1 MKHLQL
7 NFSFL
12 LFITACQNSLKENQP
27 IAKAS
32 ISEKQTIDSF
42 KTHFEKVGDIPTPEG
57 FMRMPGQPAIAYL
70 RSIALKAN
78 NTVYLFNGQPK
89 NNQQAQFAV
98 LDISV
103 GQKDLQQCADAVMRL
118 RAEYLFVNQQFDEI
132 VFVSGEGFI
141 FSFAD
146 WLAGTRY
153 QVVNGKMTKY
163 HLATD
168 KPCATHDCLLQFLEV
183 VFNWCGTASLEKQL
197 KHKSIADIAPGD
209 VLIKGGYPG
218 HAVTVMDVVVN
229 ETTGKKMYMLAQSY
243 MPAQDIHILKNP
255 QSDEPSPWYEVN
267 DENIVTPE
275 WTFSANQLY
284 SFLGFDEQRFAL
296 ERSVATIYNQGTK
309 ARHQNCIFV

>member
-1 MKHLQL
+1 MRNLHFYLSYL
-7 NFSFL
+7 FL
-12 LFITACQNSLKENQP
+12 LLACQNPPIVYAPQTEINPNQH
-27 IAKAS
+27 A
-32 ISEKQTIDSF
+32 QQ
-42 KTHFEKVGDIPTPEG
+42 HFEKVGDILAPEG
-57 FMRMPGQPAIAYL
+57 YMRMPGQPAIAYL
-70 RSIALKAN
+70 RSIALKAS

-132 VFVSGEGFI
+132 LFVSGEGFT

-146 WLAGTRY
+146 WLAGARY

-255 QSDEPSPWYEVN
+255 NSETVSPWYEVN

-284 SFLGFDEQRFAL
+284 TF
-296 ERSVATIYNQGTK
+296 
-309 ARHQNCIFV
+309 